1 MRGKRLQ
8 RERFM
13 KDSIFLP
20 ADILIPAGTD
30 LKKWSVIACD
40 QFSSEPDYWERV
52 RSAVGE
58 SPSTLRLMIPEAYLE
73 QMTTDEVIRQISA
86 NMESYLSAG
95 IFRTLHDSF
104 VYVERTITDGRV
116 RRGLV
121 GMVDLDAYD
130 FSADAEAKIRAS
142 EQTIL
147 SRLPPRIKIREQAAL
162 ELPHIMALIDDRD
175 RTVIEPLTAKT
186 CRMEKLYDF
195 DLMEGGGHITGFR
208 VGTRGAESVQRAMN
222 RLSCAENPAMLV
234 GDGNHSLAAAKG
246 LWEQKKAALNEKERV
261 GHPARYALLEV
272 NNVYDEAIDFEAIHR
287 VAFGV
292 EPRRLLDALKKIPQG
307 GARPFPIQCTWSGG
321 TETIGLSAGSIGEM
335 IGILQMALEAYTETA
350 SGSVDYIHGADSV
363 RALSKK
369 DGCLGFILP
378 AMKKSDFFETVTS
391 CGVFPRKSFSIG
403 HARDKRYYLECRKIT

>member
-8 RERFM
+8 RERYM

-30 LKKWSVIACD
+30 LEKWSVIACD

-58 SPSTLRLMIPEAYLE
+58 CPSTLRLMIPEAYLE
-73 QMTTDEVIRQISA
+73 QMKTDEVIGQIGA
-86 NMESYLSAG
+86 NMERYLSGG
-95 IFRTLHDSF
+95 IFRTVHDAF
-104 VYVERTITDGRV
+104 IYVERTTTDGRL

-130 FSADAEAKIRAS
+130 FSADTEAKIRAS

-147 SRLPPRIKIREQAAL
+147 SRLPPRIKIREQAVL
-162 ELPHIMALIDDRD
+162 ELPHIMTLIDDRGK
-175 RTVIEPLTAKT
+175 TVIEPLAAETD
-186 CRMEKLYDF
+186 RLEKLYDF
-195 DLMEGGGHITGFR
+195 DLMEGGGHITGFGVSGR
-208 VGTRGAESVQRAMN
+208 DAEAVQRRMESLSRDAGAAMI
-222 RLSCAENPAMLV
+222 V

-246 LWEQKKAALNEKERV
+246 LWEKKKAVLSAAEREN
-261 GHPARYALLEV
+261 HPARYSLVEV

-287 VAFGV
+287 VAFCV
-292 EPRRLLDALKKIPQG
+292 EPERLLAELKSIPQG
-307 GARPFPIQCTWSGG
+307 GARPFLIRCVWRGG
-321 TETIGLSAGSIGEM
+321 AETIGLSAGSIGEM
-335 IGILQMALEAYTETA
+335 IGILQTFLDTYTEQNG
-350 SGSVDYIHGADSV
+350 GSVDYIHGEDSV

-378 AMKKSDFFETVTS
+378 AMKKSDFFATVTAG
-391 CGVFPRKSFSIG
+391 GVFPRKSFSIG
-403 HARDKRYYLECRKIT
+403 HARDKRYYLECRKIK